1 MTDKAKFWDRIADSY
16 AARPVADEDAY
27 QRKLAMT
34 QSLFRDDFEIAEIG
48 CGTGTT
54 ALIHAP
60 HVARVWAADVSP
72 EMIRI
77 AKAKAAD
84 QGIGNTRFEV
94 GDIETG
100 CTDVGPFDVVMM
112 HSLLHLLGDPGAGI
126 GKAWDL
132 LKPGG
137 YFVSSTVCLKSRIW
151 LYGPMIALMR
161 LFGRAPLVQFLSVP
175 SLKQDITAAGFEIVE
190 DWEPKPGQS
199 VFIIAR
205 KPASAS

>member
-1 MTDKAKFWDRIADSY
+1 MTDKAKFWDRIAEKY
-16 AARPVADEDAY
+16 AAQPVADEDAY

-34 QSLFRDDFEIAEIG
+34 RALFADDFEIAEIG

-60 HVARVWAADVSP
+60 HVAHVWAVDVSP

-77 AKAKAAD
+77 ARAKAAD
-84 QGIGNTRFEV
+84 QGIENVRFEV

-100 CTDVGPFDVVMM
+100 SGDPGRFDMVMM
-112 HSLLHLLGDPGAGI
+112 HSLLHLLDDPREGI
-126 GKAWDL
+126 RTAWDL

-137 YFVSSTVCLKSRIW
+137 YFVSSTVCLKPRIW

-161 LFGRAPLVQFLSVP
+161 LFGRAPLVHFLSAP
-175 SLKQDITAAGFEIVE
+175 SLRQDIAAAGFDIVE
-190 DWEPKPGQS
+190 AWEPKAGQS

-205 KPASAS
+205 KPAG